1 MSRLFGTD
9 GVRGVAN
16 RDLTPQL
23 AFHLGFAGAHVL
35 TEETHHKPR
44 IVVGEDTR
52 VSCGMLG
59 SALIAGIT
67 SAGADVLYVGV
78 IPTPGVAWL
87 TRKYRADAGI
97 MISASHNTFEY
108 NGIKFFSGG
117 GFKLPDETEDAI
129 EALINDSTF
138 WERERFEGDKIGK
151 LIRHEQGADEYREHL
166 QSIAG
171 LDLTGM
177 RIVVDCAH
185 GASYAIAPKLFKDLG
200 AEVIAIGVDPDG
212 YNINHDCGS
221 THVDKLSEVI
231 RDHCADIGLAFDG
244 DADRLIAVDDL
255 GDICDG
261 DVVLAILARDLDKR
275 GKLTKKTIV
284 ATVMSNLGLE
294 HMTIAAGYELI
305 RTQVGDRY
313 VLERMLEDKF
323 VLGGEQSGH
332 IILLEDSTTGDGILT
347 AIRLLSAVRN
357 QGKSARL
364 SEIRKIMTKLP
375 QTMVNAHVPDEM
387 KQYAMS
393 HGDLEEA
400 IAIREAILGSDGR
413 ILVRPSGTEPLIRVM
428 IEGVD
433 QAQINDLAHELREVI
448 ERICSKFGEA

>member
-129 EALINDSTF
+129 EAFINDSAF
-138 WERERFEGDKIGK
+138 WETERQN
-151 LIRHEQGADEYREHL
+151 R
-166 QSIAG
+166 
-171 LDLTGM
+171 
-177 RIVVDCAH
+177 
-185 GASYAIAPKLFKDLG
+185 
-200 AEVIAIGVDPDG
+200 
-212 YNINHDCGS
+212 
-221 THVDKLSEVI
+221 
-231 RDHCADIGLAFDG
+231 
-244 DADRLIAVDDL
+244 
-255 GDICDG
+255 
-261 DVVLAILARDLDKR
+261 
-275 GKLTKKTIV
+275 
-284 ATVMSNLGLE
+284 
-294 HMTIAAGYELI
+294 
-305 RTQVGDRY
+305 
-313 VLERMLEDKF
+313 
-323 VLGGEQSGH
+323 
-332 IILLEDSTTGDGILT
+332 
-347 AIRLLSAVRN
+347 
-357 QGKSARL
+357 
-364 SEIRKIMTKLP
+364 
-375 QTMVNAHVPDEM
+375 
-387 KQYAMS
+387 
-393 HGDLEEA
+393 
-400 IAIREAILGSDGR
+400 
-413 ILVRPSGTEPLIRVM
+413 
-428 IEGVD
+428 
-433 QAQINDLAHELREVI
+433 
-448 ERICSKFGEA
+448 